1 VGTLIIQVLGLGSK
15 PQFWFLVLVWFWTP
29 CLGINWWACMCVC
42 DSAVSGFLSGSGF
55 FLAQSFEEGK
65 KSSQS
70 FMLPFDPLTVKHQ
83 FGCNRETDF

>member
-1 VGTLIIQVLGLGSK
+1 
-15 PQFWFLVLVWFWTP
+15 
-29 CLGINWWACMCVC
+29 MCVC

-83 FGCNRETDF
+83 FGLQKLNSVEGRVWLSSWSRNFAF